1 MIQKVLSLLIAAGV
15 IIGGQNTALAAQDGL
30 SQTMQSTRQ
39 ALYTSAVQGDI
50 SSMQQI
56 LQQGYFI
63 DSEDVN
69 GNTLLCESVYNDD
82 YAAFTSLKK
91 VGASVRHSC
100 VNRIPERTIIDFN
113 NGYQAW
119 VNAVNSGEVAY
130 SAAAQ
135 TSATG
140 TGALIASS
148 GLSTGAMVG
157 IGVGAAVLVGGG
169 VALALSSGGSSGSK
183 SSPQPIDPCLN
194 VSCGEHG
201 QCSAGTCVC
210 EDGFVGATCSEAK
223 DCGSEYTAT
232 CATGYVQDTS
242 LSCQSGMQTLYK
254 CAKADCSA
262 FPIAGA
268 CPANAESCTSC
279 QSGADTFFKITQCKK
294 GWNGSDC
301 STANQC
307 AYSTTSCD
315 AGYEAT
321 GEVCWSAGVEY
332 KQCKE
337 KDCSAFS
344 ADCGA
349 GYNKVNACLSGTK
362 QYYTCEPKTCPSD
375 YQAGSTC
382 AAGYV
387 QQGELCQS
395 GESSYIKCVPA
406 SCTGY
411 VAACETGYTAVSGDA
426 CQSGMQTLY
435 KCAKADCS
443 AFPIAGAC
451 PANAESCTSCQ
462 SGADTFFKITQCKK
476 GWNGSDCSTANQ
488 CAYSTTSCDAGYEA
502 TGEVCWSA
510 GVEYKQCKEKD
521 CSAFSADCGAGY
533 NKVNACLSGTKQY
546 YTCEPKTCPS
556 DYQAGSTCAAGY
568 VQQGELC
575 QSGES
580 SYIKCVPASCTGYVA
595 ACETGYH
602 TVAGDTCL
610 SGTQTLVKCEV
621 NDCSSFTLTSCDES
635 KMTCTSCTNASG
647 TTYKK
652 ASCKAGWEGEDCT
665 SAAACTGYEAV
676 CKTGYTAVAGNT
688 CLSGTQ
694 TLVKCAANACEGFT
708 AGACPA
714 NAESCQTCQ
723 RGDTGTYKIDK
734 CKAGWE
740 GDDCAQAFVCSGYPL
755 SACPSDA
762 TCADTCR
769 SGDTD
774 KYKITSCQ
782 KENYAPAS
790 DGLSCVLHCPANS
803 YASNGSCSACP
814 SGASSPENSSSINDC
829 TCPSGYKIVD
839 GACKQYDFPN
849 LEKHPTSAK
858 TAAEFAALP
867 EFTNG
872 HFLGQIKAQYAY
884 ERGHTGFVAATASD
898 GSVSNSDQKVKVG
911 VMDNY
916 LDVNNPDL
924 TDALTKRS
932 VNGKMTAVGF
942 NFDYGPCRGNDR
954 TNCYALVK
962 NEEKSAEFNQDIY
975 DIAFYKS
982 ATEYELIYNAE
993 NDKDYDRTDYS
1004 SLFNAVFSSYASN
1017 YDWDNDATKYNVGS
1031 TSNYDYDS
1039 DLNASSSD
1047 HGSHVSG
1054 IVAALNNG
1062 AGMMGVVPNAELFF
1076 TQATGV
1082 VNSYADLDG
1091 KWFSDAMQNY
1101 ADLGVK
1107 VVNMSF
1113 GSSKVASADMANQ
1126 SAYDLF
1132 GYYEVKGMEI
1142 AAKNNIVVVRSAG
1155 NDGNQKQALIEAA
1168 YNLTTTFN
1176 GSGEYDLTN
1185 LNISVAAVD
1194 KNDKLASYS
1203 QICGVTKAFCMV
1215 APGGDLDRA
1224 IYTFKNSSE
1233 YIEKEKVI
1241 DQMVTTLE
1249 AYLEAYQNETDE
1261 AKKEEALEKYKDYYN
1276 EYSVAFNDFNS
1287 WAKTAVVPYY
1297 KEWGIYSTVKADS
1310 SHTLESDG
1318 AAYGYMQGTSMAAP
1332 VVTGAVG
1339 LLMSAYPYLTSQQ
1352 IVEIL
1357 FRSANKNLLGW
1368 GTEVYNEVDDITVK
1382 DTLGTWTDSFGN
1394 TYQIS
1399 SIYGHGEV
1407 DLKAATEPL
1416 GAVTVPVNGVL
1427 NKQSVLNAKLALPLA
1442 LNAKMAS
1449 ALPQTV
1455 MGLDDYN
1462 RPFAKS
1468 IEGLVYRARR
1478 NTALFKRDFK
1488 SFIAPKTV
1496 SYAGVPDKL
1505 SFAFSSSQTDKN
1517 LLGLGTLDMTYHFNS
1532 TNKLSF
1538 SYRSDVLA
1546 EKSFSEKALANPFV
1560 DMTNSYALGY
1570 DFKLNPDVN
1579 LGFSASTGKNAF
1591 YKTDADVDDEFT
1603 RSVQAFDMSVGYRL
1617 FDAVRFKA
1625 VNGFLREKDALLGI
1639 NGSGIFETN
1648 NSLSYYTGATVEYNP
1663 IAPVT
1668 LSAAYYYGQ
1677 SKMPKTSSSLVQFD
1691 NVVSD
1696 SFAFDAKY
1704 QANASDVLGFQFS
1717 SPLRIKQ
1724 GYASFNLPV
1733 ARDLYSDTIYYD
1745 KTKVSLKPEAREL
1758 DFAMYYLTGSADLD
1772 WRVELMMR
1780 LHPDHNADSAP
1791 DYRALFGLSWRY

>member
-1 MIQKVLSLLIAAGV
+1 MVQKVLSLLIAAGV

-140 TGALIASS
+140 TGALTASS

-232 CATGYVQDTS
+232 CATGYVQDTAS
-242 LSCQSGMQTLYK
+242 SCQSGTQTLYK

-321 GEVCWSAGVEY
+321 GEVCWSAGIEY

-510 GVEYKQCKEKD
+510 GIEYKQCKEKD

-694 TLVKCAANACEGFT
+694 TLVKCEANACEGFT

-740 GDDCAQAFVCSGYPL
+740 GDDCAQAFACSGYPL

-849 LEKHPTSAK
+849 LEKHPASAK
-858 TAAEFAALP
+858 TADEFAALP
-867 EFTNG
+867 EFING

-1062 AGMMGVVPNAELFF
+1062 AGMMGIVPNAELFF

-1082 VNSYADLDG
+1082 VNPYADLNG
-1091 KWFSDAMQNY
+1091 KWFQDAMQNY

-1142 AAKNNIVVVRSAG
+1142 AAKNNIVIVRSAG

-1249 AYLEAYQNETDE
+1249 AYLEAYQNETDD

-1663 IAPVT
+1663 VAPVT

-1704 QANASDVLGFQFS
+1704 QTNASDVLGFQFS